1 MTQLNVRLQPRDIE
15 ITSFLRAQGYATFE
29 QLQSMFFRSK
39 VSCSKRLV
47 ALQASGYINS
57 QNATDIFKGK
67 KEFTPMILGLNVHPL
82 TKIYSLSQLFRKQV
96 PETNRLLKQH
106 LVMHQLLLNHVRFQL
121 KGHVEDYNLLLN
133 DPQMKTWSLIDVGRR
148 KEFTPDLSFEF
159 DNHSMAIELERTLKS
174 LNRYM
179 ERFAY
184 FQTSC
189 YTHVHYIYVNE
200 GHLPTLLKY
209 AGSSRMFGF
218 SHYLNPT
225 EVFSNTWGYMRLN
238 DWVTKLKTI

>member
-1 MTQLNVRLQPRDIE
+1 MTVVNIRLQTRDIE
-15 ITSFLRAQGYATFE
+15 ITSFLRAQGFATFE
-29 QLQSMFFRSK
+29 QLQNMFFRSK

-47 ALQASGYINS
+47 ALQAAGYISS
-57 QNATDIFKGK
+57 QNATDVFKGK
-67 KEFTPMILGLNVHPL
+67 KDFTPMVLGLNIHPL
-82 TKIYSLSQLFRKQV
+82 TKIYSLSQTFRRQV

-106 LVMHQLLLNHVRFQL
+106 LVMHQLLLNHVRFKL
-121 KGHVEDYNLLLN
+121 KDQVEDYNLLLN
-133 DPQMKTWSLIDVGRR
+133 DPQLKTWSLIDLGRR

-159 DNHSMAIELERTLKS
+159 DGHSLAIELERTLKS

-184 FQTSC
+184 FQTSS

-200 GHLPTLLKY
+200 GHLPTLIKY
-209 AGSSRMFGF
+209 AGSSRIFGF

-225 EVFSNTWGYMRLN
+225 EVFSNAWGYMRLN
-238 DWVTKLKTI
+238 DWVAKLKTI